1 MNIVVQE
8 DIEDRFRRTVAKGF
22 RKGNMSIA
30 LQEAMELWIK
40 DVNQRMEN
48 NLRVSSKIR
57 VAYRH
62 ILPNPL
68 LNFKTTC
75 LFASSIHYVLTCQH

>member
-8 DIEDRFRRTVAKGF
+8 DIEDRFRRTVANTKDF

-40 DVNQRMEN
+40 EETR
-48 NLRVSSKIR
+48 RKSKDGE
-57 VAYRH
+57 
-62 ILPNPL
+62 
-68 LNFKTTC
+68 
-75 LFASSIHYVLTCQH
+75 

>member
-8 DIEDRFRRTVAKGF
+8 DIEDRFRLTVANTKGC

-40 DVNQRMEN
+40 EQTR
-48 NLRVSSKIR
+48 RKSKDGE
-57 VAYRH
+57 
-62 ILPNPL
+62 
-68 LNFKTTC
+68 
-75 LFASSIHYVLTCQH
+75 

>member
-8 DIEDRFRRTVAKGF
+8 DIEDRFRLTVANTKGF

-48 NLRVSSKIR
+48 NLSVSS
-57 VAYRH
+57 VA
-62 ILPNPL
+62 
-68 LNFKTTC
+68 KTSAAGHEIDFDEK
-75 LFASSIHYVLTCQH
+75 L